1 MQQYGPLYVVTHG
14 AWANYNS
21 LQVSWNK
28 PRGTFTYGVNYVWS
42 KTMGI
47 SGQNNFQPDPVNI
60 HNDYGVLNL
69 DRTHVFNA
77 TYSYEVSTHF
87 RGIVGGA
94 INGWMISG
102 ITSIQSGSPM
112 AQNASIN
119 YGISGTSGNTY
130 PSFYVDST
138 AILGSSDYSL
148 MPTVTCDPAS
158 SGGGFNASC
167 FGVPARGTNGVYQ
180 SPYVHSPYYWNS
192 DLRMAKTF
200 KITESQNVQFSIA
213 GFNFLNHPLSSFDP
227 NDARNRTLSFRPSAA
242 GLADYTNY
250 AGPYTLSTTGVGRP
264 TIKYGRRVVEL
275 SLKYAF

>member
-1 MQQYGPLYVVTHG
+1 MITHG

-28 PRGTFTYGVNYVWS
+28 PRGAFTYGVNYVWS
-42 KTMGI
+42 KAMGI

-60 HNDYGVLNL
+60 HNDYGILNM

-77 TYSYEVSTHF
+77 TYSYEVSTRF
-87 RGIVGGA
+87 KGIVGGA

-102 ITSIQSGSPM
+102 ITSIQSGAPM
-112 AQNASIN
+112 AQSRSIN
-119 YGISGTSGNTY
+119 YGISGTSGSTY
-130 PSFYVDST
+130 PNFYLDST
-138 AILGSSDYSL
+138 ALLGSSDYSL
-148 MPTVTCDPAS
+148 MPTVTCKPAT
-158 SGGGFNASC
+158 SGGGFDTGC
-167 FGVPARGTNGVYQ
+167 FGVPAKGTNGMYQ
-180 SPYVHSPYYWNS
+180 SPYVHGPYYWNS

-227 NDARNRTLSFRPSAA
+227 NDARNRNLSYRPATA

-250 AGPYTLSTTGVGRP
+250 VAPTLSRLLESA
-264 TIKYGRRVVEL
+264 GRR
-275 SLKYAF
+275 